1 MGKRKRSSSSA
12 VRAEEAGIGELTPA
26 KMKTMD
32 VDQLFDAIGSLVAR
46 DDKDEGENEEMEEAD
61 QGSAEDDDQ
70 ETTTGKSMK
79 DHRLELEKLKQS
91 DPEFYQYLVENDED
105 LLKFE
110 EDDEEQGDGE
120 EDDDQEEVE
129 LSDDDD
135 KPQKDA
141 ERDHVQETLLMT
153 TRIVKSLEDGLRKRP
168 REAFTSAKKL
178 LRAFRSGCHLTET
191 TKRKKQKRKQ
201 LDEDED
207 TEGIS
212 AGSTFG
218 GDVKFASPRVY
229 QRVMTV
235 SVVKVLSFL
244 SSASGRKEGASSSWV
259 PDSSSSRWKKVQ
271 PLIKSFALSFVHL
284 LDGVTDGST
293 ARFLL
298 QRAEILLPLL
308 TQVPKQGKQSCKH
321 NSLFSLVM
329 EAFQQVLQK
338 LEWKSLIQ
346 SVLGIWSS
354 ESVNVPT
361 RIRAYLLLHSASSSF
376 PDAYLELA
384 LKGMIKSY
392 RLEIG
397 NRCNPRSLQ
406 RIAFAVNCISELS
419 GVDLSKTYTIAFVS
433 IRDIAIALRVALL
446 SKGKEEL
453 GKVYNWEVINLIRL
467 WGKVLSAYPEES
479 GLRPLIYPYAQVTS
493 GLMRLVPS
501 PRNYGLRFHCAR
513 YLIDLMGSSGV
524 YIPVASALLEALNC
538 REVLKGKGAG
548 AEKGRK
554 QQKNGRGEKGDDKRI
569 VKPLDWRCI
578 LRVSDNALKSRH
590 FREGV
595 VDQCLLLLTK
605 FLSMLSRSVALP
617 EVAYPTL
624 AGLRRFGKTVSTP
637 AYSKQARQLVR
648 IAEEN
653 CQLILSLRARLD
665 FGVKGV
671 ADYSCIE
678 SPLKF
683 TKDRT
688 PLEEFCEQLVE
699 KEIEEAKAFDSGLTE
714 VDDIPEEESD
724 SDIEEDDK
732 KMEAAADR
740 PLLLKAGTS
749 GPDEN
754 GDEEDI
760 VEDLEMSDEDLDEDE
775 SD

>member
-32 VDQLFDAIGSLVAR
+32 VDQMFDAIGSLVAGE
-46 DDKDEGENEEMEEAD
+46 DKDEGENEEMEETEQDA
-61 QGSAEDDDQ
+61 AEDDDQ
-70 ETTTGKSMK
+70 ETPTGKSMK

-105 LLKFE
+105 LLNFE
-110 EDDEEQGDGE
+110 DDDDEEEPDVEEGDDH
-120 EDDDQEEVE
+120 EDVE
-129 LSDDDD
+129 LSDEDE
-135 KPQKDA
+135 KLQADA
-141 ERDHVQETLLMT
+141 ARDHVQETLLMT
-153 TRIVKSLEDGLRKRP
+153 TRIVKSLEDGLKKRP
-168 REAFTSAKKL
+168 REAFASAKKL

-191 TKRKKQKRKQ
+191 TKRKKQMRKQ
-201 LDEDED
+201 LEEDED

-235 SVVKVLSFL
+235 SVVKLLSFL
-244 SSASGRKEGASSSWV
+244 SSASGRKDGASSSWV

-298 QRAEILLPLL
+298 QRAELLLPLL
-308 TQVPKQGKQSCKH
+308 TQVPKQGK
-321 NSLFSLVM
+321 
-329 EAFQQVLQK
+329 
-338 LEWKSLIQ
+338 SLIQ
-346 SVLGIWSS
+346 SVLSIWSS

-361 RIRAYLLLHSASSSF
+361 RVRAYLLLHSASSTF
-376 PDAYLELA
+376 PDAYLALA

-467 WGKVLSAYPEES
+467 WGKVLSAYPKES

-538 REVLKGKGAG
+538 REVLKGKGG
-548 AEKGRK
+548 AAENARK
-554 QQKNGRGEKGDDKRI
+554 QKKNGRGEKGNEKRI

-578 LRVSDNALKSRH
+578 LRVSDNSLKSKH

-595 VDQCLLLLTK
+595 VNQ
-605 FLSMLSRSVALP
+605 
-617 EVAYPTL
+617 
-624 AGLRRFGKTVSTP
+624 
-637 AYSKQARQLVR
+637 VR
-648 IAEEN
+648 
-653 CQLILSLRARLD
+653 
-665 FGVKGV
+665 
-671 ADYSCIE
+671 
-678 SPLKF
+678 
-683 TKDRT
+683 
-688 PLEEFCEQLVE
+688 
-699 KEIEEAKAFDSGLTE
+699 
-714 VDDIPEEESD
+714 
-724 SDIEEDDK
+724 
-732 KMEAAADR
+732 
-740 PLLLKAGTS
+740 
-749 GPDEN
+749 
-754 GDEEDI
+754 
-760 VEDLEMSDEDLDEDE
+760 MSQ
-775 SD
+775 